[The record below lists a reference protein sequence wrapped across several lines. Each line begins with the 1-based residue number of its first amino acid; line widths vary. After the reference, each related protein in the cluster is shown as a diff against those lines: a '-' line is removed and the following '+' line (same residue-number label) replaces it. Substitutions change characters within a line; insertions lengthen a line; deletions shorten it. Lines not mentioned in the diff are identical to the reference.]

1 MEVIEFIAIIALI
14 MGAIIFASPKIVE
27 PNYKILAC
35 SIYEIG
41 VVIQFFFA
49 LNLNEYKWFF
59 IITSI
64 IFFVVNIWG
73 IYTAIKAK
81 KNFF

>member
-1 MEVIEFIAIIALI
+1 MEPIEYMSLMALI

-41 VVIQFFFA
+41 VVIQFFIA
-49 LNLNEYKWFF
+49 LHYGKDIF
-59 IITSI
+59 IVTNI